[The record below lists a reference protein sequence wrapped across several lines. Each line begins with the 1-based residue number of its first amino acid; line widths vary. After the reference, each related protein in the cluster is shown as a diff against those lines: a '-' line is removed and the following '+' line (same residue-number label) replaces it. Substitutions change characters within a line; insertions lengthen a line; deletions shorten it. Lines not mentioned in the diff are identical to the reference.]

1 MTVVIVGAGIIGTLT
16 AWRVA
21 EDGHAVT
28 LVDDGSPGAWQVAAG
43 MLAPALEAAA
53 GEEDLLLLFQAG
65 AAAWDDVTPQ
75 LESRGGTRIDLER
88 AGSLLVARTDDD
100 LASLREVLAV
110 HRDLGLTAHPLR
122 ARACRDREPAL
133 HPRVRGGLWAPDDHR
148 VDPRR
153 VVAAARTAAVAA
165 GVTIRTGRA
174 VAVTDEDGGT
184 ATEAPATGVRL
195 DDGSVVVGD
204 TVVLAAGW
212 RSRDLDGVPTALRR
226 ALRPVKGQLLVLGA
240 PDGRPLLGATVR
252 GLVRGRPV
260 YLVPRPDGR
269 LIVGATEEERGDD
282 GTVTAGGI
290 RTLLDDAVA
299 LVPGVDELVLHE
311 TLAGSRPGTADGR
324 PLVGPTGRPG
334 LVAAT
339 GHHRH
344 GVLLGPWTADAVADL
359 LAGRPTGGASTTD
372 PRRFTPSVS
381 APGGPP
387 WT

>member
-1 MTVVIVGAGIIGTLT
+1 MRVVVTGAGIVGTLA
-16 AWRVA
+16 AWRLA

-28 LVDDGSPGAWQVAAG
+28 LIDDRAAGAWQVAAG

-53 GEEDLLLLFQAG
+53 GEDDLLALFRAG
-65 AAAWDDVTPQ
+65 AAAWDATAPR
-75 LESRGGTRIDLER
+75 LEARAGSHVDLER
-88 AGSLLVARTDDD
+88 SGSLLVARTEDD
-100 LASLREVLAV
+100 LGALREILAV
-110 HRDLGLTAHPLR
+110 HRDLGIPAQPLR

-133 HPRVRGGLWAPDDHR
+133 HPGVRGGLWAPDDHR

-153 VVAAARTAAVAA
+153 VVAAARTAAQDA
-165 GVTIRTGRA
+165 GVIVHRGRA
-174 VAVTDEDGGT
+174 VAVTDATGG
-184 ATEAPATGVRL
+184 ADPSAPAAGVRL
-195 DDGSVVVGD
+195 EDGTVVPAD

-212 RSRDLDGVPTALRR
+212 RSRDLDGVPLALRR

-240 PDGRPLLGATVR
+240 SDGRPLLLSTVR

-282 GTVTAGGI
+282 ATVTAGGV

-311 TLAGSRPGTADGR
+311 TLAGLRPGTADGR
-324 PLVGPTGRPG
+324 PLVGPTDRPG

-344 GVLLGPWTADAVADL
+344 GVLLGPWTAQAVVDL
-359 LAGRPTGGASTTD
+359 LAGRATDAASTTD
-372 PRRFTPSVS
+372 PRRFRPT
-381 APGGPP
+381 APTTGGPP